1 MAQINKQNEKCNE
14 SIVNKNFVCNNI
26 LFGERNIIHRQTW
39 SSSRSFPLNILVYSF
54 FKYIWTR
61 FDNVLKMHSP
71 SNISS
76 SIIFLVILH
85 RSRHYETNCSTPFWK
100 ENILCFVICHISKT
114 HLHIIYTQNIC
125 QARNCFHFTTHF
137 LSEPNFSSPNV
148 SKRRKF
154 SCSYVV
160 NVSTVFTVL
169 PKSNAESPFK
179 CD

>member
-1 MAQINKQNEKCNE
+1 MAQINKQNEMCNE

-100 ENILCFVICHISKT
+100 ENILCFVICHISKNSFAYYIHAKYLPSQKLFPLYNSFSQRT
-114 HLHIIYTQNIC
+114 EFQ
-125 QARNCFHFTTHF
+125 FT
-137 LSEPNFSSPNV
+137 
-148 SKRRKF
+148 
-154 SCSYVV
+154 
-160 NVSTVFTVL
+160 
-169 PKSNAESPFK
+169 K
-179 CD
+179 C